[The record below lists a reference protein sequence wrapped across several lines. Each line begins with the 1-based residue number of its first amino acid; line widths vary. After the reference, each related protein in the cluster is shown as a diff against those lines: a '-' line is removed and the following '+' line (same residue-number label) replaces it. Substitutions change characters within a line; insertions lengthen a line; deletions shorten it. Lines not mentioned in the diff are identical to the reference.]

1 MRILLILINYILY
14 FLGLR
19 IVKFSK
25 FGSFVE
31 RLIKQAKPVKF
42 INIGT
47 SDGVR
52 FDSLYLTDTDQRWSG
67 LVVEPLPDIFERL
80 KSNYKDY
87 PDVIPIN
94 IAFHPTESFATI
106 CRVDQNQ
113 KWWIWKSNWKE
124 LALSK

>member
-1 MRILLILINYILY
+1 MYFKYKNSLFERGSYFCGGSLMRILLNLFNYILC

-25 FGSFVE
+25 FDRFVE

-52 FDSLYLTDTDQRWSG
+52 FDSLYFTDTGQRWSG
-67 LVVEPLPDIFERL
+67 
-80 KSNYKDY
+80 S
-87 PDVIPIN
+87 VI
-94 IAFHPTESFATI
+94 AHF
-106 CRVDQNQ
+106 
-113 KWWIWKSNWKE
+113 
-124 LALSK
+124 

>member
-25 FGSFVE
+25 LGSFVE

-106 CRVDQNQ
+106 YRVDQNQ